1 MATKNQNDMVC
12 VRCGCEISIVE
23 EPSRGYVR
31 GTTYCPI
38 CKDPMTQ
45 RLYLKKMITV
55 DNICEKF
62 GMQQT
67 YSVRASIKE
76 KMYAA
81 EKMFRNGY
89 CKKAGKIGDTDV
101 YTVISEDKQKSY
113 VVTVREGFYNCNC
126 PDQLFRHH
134 VCKHIITVMFHRERE
149 GINPFK

>member
-1 MATKNQNDMVC
+1 
-12 VRCGCEISIVE
+12 
-23 EPSRGYVR
+23 
-31 GTTYCPI
+31 
-38 CKDPMTQ
+38 
-45 RLYLKKMITV
+45 
-55 DNICEKF
+55 
-62 GMQQT
+62 
-67 YSVRASIKE
+67 
-76 KMYAA
+76 
-81 EKMFRNGY
+81 MFRNGY